1 MGKDDR
7 IDASGGAGPC
17 AGTEPSAGS
26 EPSAGLGPSARPG
39 PSGDPPGGPAGREG
53 RWDRV
58 APRPRPASD
67 GPDGGWVVFEPAPG
81 SGRGLAPVDDLHD
94 DPAPVPG
101 GDAIGGGVVRAA
113 SAQAAHAPAGRRDG
127 GPLRMA
133 AAEGPAGRGTPW
145 APPAS
150 PPGADPAGPTGAAGA
165 GHHGGAAGGGPGG
178 DGPGGYG
185 QDGGYGAASPG
196 GPAGPAGRHAWWSR
210 LATALL
216 GGLLGGGLVLY
227 AVTAGPLALAP
238 DRGVGTGGSPTGTG
252 REAAEAPPSASPPIA
267 AGGTVVDFSAVY
279 ERVAPSVV
287 RVVRTARGINPWLGI
302 VEEESSGSGVVIDEQ
317 GHVVT
322 NFHVVEGASQLLVV
336 LDDGT
341 QVEARL
347 VAQDPSH
354 DLALL
359 QADLPPDRVR
369 PARLGD
375 SDALKVGEPVMA
387 VGYPFGL
394 PKTATTGVI
403 SGLHRN
409 YLEAPNGRIIRE
421 VIQTDAP
428 INPGNSGGALVNAR
442 GEVIGIN
449 TAILSTSPSPGS
461 IGIGFAVPINILK
474 REMDLFLAGGTV
486 QHPWLGIGGLAVDP
500 DSHRQRGLAVDH
512 GVQVV
517 EVVPGGPADRAGLQP
532 ARYVR
537 VNGALVPMGGD
548 VIVAVDGQPVRDVPE
563 LVGYLDQKRVGDRVT
578 LHINR
583 DGRDLQVPVVLGA
596 FPDER
601 RGP

>member
-1 MGKDDR
+1 M
-7 IDASGGAGPC
+7 
-17 AGTEPSAGS
+17 
-26 EPSAGLGPSARPG
+26 
-39 PSGDPPGGPAGREG
+39 
-53 RWDRV
+53 
-58 APRPRPASD
+58 
-67 GPDGGWVVFEPAPG
+67 VFEPEPG
-81 SGRGLAPVDDLHD
+81 SRRGLGLDLD
-94 DPAPVPG
+94 
-101 GDAIGGGVVRAA
+101 
-113 SAQAAHAPAGRRDG
+113 
-127 GPLRMA
+127 
-133 AAEGPAGRGTPW
+133 EGAT
-145 APPAS
+145 
-150 PPGADPAGPTGAAGA
+150 PTGAAPGRDAVRAAMDGA
-165 GHHGGAAGGGPGG
+165 ATQGAADAAAIRGAPRPPRLASDEGVARRAVSSASPVSSASSDGGADPDGPGGAA
-178 DGPGGYG
+178 GPGGYG
-185 QDGGYGAASPG
+185 RPMGGVPGGDGFDGSGGNGGYGSTFAG
-196 GPAGPAGRHAWWSR
+196 GSHGPERRHAWWSR

-227 AVTAGPLALAP
+227 AVTAGPLAVAP
-238 DRGVGTGGSPTGTG
+238 GRGVGGVGSPTATG
-252 REAAEAPPSASPPIA
+252 REATETPPTASPPIA
-267 AGGTVVDFSAVY
+267 AGDTVVDFSAVY

-322 NFHVVEGASQLLVV
+322 NFHVVEDASQLLVV

-359 QADLPPDRVR
+359 QADLPADRVR

-409 YLEAPNGRIIRE
+409 DLQAPNGRIIRE

-486 QHPWLGIGGLAVDP
+486 QHPWLGIGGLAVDA
-500 DSHRQRGLAVDH
+500 DSYRQRGLAVDH

-532 ARYVR
+532 AQYARM
-537 VNGALVPMGGD
+537 NGALVPMGGD
-548 VIVAVDGQPVRDVPE
+548 VIVAVDGQPVRDVPD

-583 DGRDLQVPVVLGA
+583 DGRDMQVPVVLGA